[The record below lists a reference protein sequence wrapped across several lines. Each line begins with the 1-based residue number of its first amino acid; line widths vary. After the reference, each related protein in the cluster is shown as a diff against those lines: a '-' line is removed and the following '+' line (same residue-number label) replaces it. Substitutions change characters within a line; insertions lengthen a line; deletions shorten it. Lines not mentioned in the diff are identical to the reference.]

1 MARPMILMQR
11 SLLEEL
17 YIEYARG
24 VPIAKLKAKYSVRL
38 TPPTL
43 NKLIQYFSIAKSNEN
58 TNVVRHKQDGQ
69 KIATTVYNSLFP
81 EWLNDS
87 TETLVVQDPGWYY
100 TGMFP
105 FGEWQ
110 KRKWITE

>member
-11 SLLEEL
+11 SLLEDL
-17 YIEYARG
+17 HTEYVRG
-24 VPIAKLKAKYSVRL
+24 VPIAKLKVKYSVNL

-43 NKLIQYFSIAKSNEN
+43 NKLIQHFDIAKSNET
-58 TNVVRHKQDGQ
+58 TNVVRHKVDGQ

-81 EWLNDS
+81 EWLNNS
-87 TETLVVQDPGWYY
+87 TETLVTQDSSWYY

-105 FGEWQ
+105 FGEWK
-110 KRKWITE
+110 KRKWSN